1 MAGEPEVPA
10 AARVAPRPAASPAP
24 APPEDRRD
32 VALDALGFAIGLAV
46 SFGLG
51 WQTSD
56 LLWGLWLSSLVVGFT
71 TLVVG
76 VVRAPALAPVRTG
89 SLVAAKI
96 AAVLFFTLHF
106 GLFHFVHSLFL
117 MGLFPPAGVASVSGN
132 VMRYDSLGAVYGA
145 VLRSGWPWL
154 VAAALAERHA
164 LVRAW
169 QAALAPGTVTV
180 ANNPRQGF
188 DAFGPYRNV
197 IRMHL
202 LIFALLF
209 LAMAGADGAI
219 ACVLVQAA
227 WFFPWRLVV
236 PHRAAAQIGSARAAG
251 STPRTHRNASP

>member
-1 MAGEPEVPA
+1 MAGEPA
-10 AARVAPRPAASPAP
+10 APPAP
-24 APPEDRRD
+24 APNDARAD
-32 VALDALGFAIGLAV
+32 LTLDALGFAIGLAV

-56 LLWGLWLSSLVVGFT
+56 LLWGLWLSSLVVGFI

-76 VVRAPALAPVRTG
+76 VVRAPALAPGRTG
-89 SLVAAKI
+89 RLVAAKV

-145 VLRSGWPWL
+145 VLHSGWPWL

-169 QAALAPGTVTV
+169 QAAPVLGAVVV
-180 ANNPRQGF
+180 ANNPLQGF

-209 LAMAGADGAI
+209 LSLAGADGAI
-219 ACVLVQAA
+219 AYVLVQAA
-227 WFFPWRLVV
+227 WFFPWRLVL
-236 PHRAAAQIGSARAAG
+236 PRRAAAAQTGSARAAG
-251 STPRTHRNASP
+251 SVPRTRRNASP